1 MQRKQQQ
8 QDHIYR
14 QQGPKDQG
22 PQRPASARGAHAH
35 FEQCG
40 AALPL
45 PLGFG
50 LLERIQYE

>member
-22 PQRPASARGAHAH
+22 PQRPALARGAHAH

-40 AALPL
+40 ATLPL